1 MLQVIGVYVF
11 VVSISSINKYKNKS
25 LQLLFFFFASINK
38 QRFLFFALESIL
50 LVKHFTIFISLIQK
64 GDILKIVTVLGARP
78 QFIKAA
84 AGSRAL
90 RKEHREIIIHTGQ
103 HFDDN
108 MSAIFFRE
116 MRIPEPDYNLG
127 ISGGSH
133 AQMTAKMLIGIEE
146 ILIREQPDAL
156 LVYGDTNSTLAAALA
171 AVKIHIPVIH
181 VEAGNR
187 LGTLDNPEEI
197 NRITTDHIATLNFC
211 ATEDALNKLK
221 HEGLGERA
229 YCVGNIMY
237 DSFLHFTDQPWNNQN
252 IFDFYGNKVKV
263 PDVYYFMTCHRQEN
277 TYSDEPLTEIL
288 LAMNSLDAPTIYAVH
303 PRNHDR
309 AKRICEKYK
318 FSNIILTQPVGYS
331 DSVHLTKNAK
341 KIVTDSGGLQCE
353 AFYAGVQCVF
363 VLDYVVWAETMVGN
377 RNQLAKADHSDI
389 LDKLSKEQII
399 DPLYKPFGDGHAAE
413 KICSIIRKWERKEL
427 R

>member
-187 LGTLDNPEEI
+187 LGTLV
-197 NRITTDHIATLNFC
+197 R
-211 ATEDALNKLK
+211 
-221 HEGLGERA
+221 
-229 YCVGNIMY
+229 
-237 DSFLHFTDQPWNNQN
+237 
-252 IFDFYGNKVKV
+252 
-263 PDVYYFMTCHRQEN
+263 
-277 TYSDEPLTEIL
+277 
-288 LAMNSLDAPTIYAVH
+288 
-303 PRNHDR
+303 
-309 AKRICEKYK
+309 
-318 FSNIILTQPVGYS
+318 
-331 DSVHLTKNAK
+331 
-341 KIVTDSGGLQCE
+341 
-353 AFYAGVQCVF
+353 
-363 VLDYVVWAETMVGN
+363 
-377 RNQLAKADHSDI
+377 
-389 LDKLSKEQII
+389 
-399 DPLYKPFGDGHAAE
+399 
-413 KICSIIRKWERKEL
+413 
-427 R
+427 